1 MSFPLSKR
9 HKTVN
14 AQFYFHKSALDTA
27 DAIATVIR
35 SLATYVQPENE
46 VSFRDAVRNKIREI
60 NAAEVSAKDMPPSA
74 RIGQAISVIKGF
86 LNGQDELF
94 VVQTLNELVGKI

>member
-1 MSFPLSKR
+1 MNFPLSKR
-9 HKTVN
+9 HKT
-14 AQFYFHKSALDTA
+14 AQFYFHKSAKDTA

-35 SLATYVQPENE
+35 TFATYIQPENE
-46 VSFRDAVRNKIREI
+46 LSFRDAVRNKIRDI
-60 NAAEVSAKDMPPSA
+60 NPAEVSQKEMPPSA
-74 RIGQAISVIKGF
+74 RIGQAISVVKGF